1 MCRNQQELHGS
12 GRNGELYMLWGAVG
26 CRHSPRRRVRLR
38 SPVHSLQPANP
49 CSLQSTVG
57 WRVRQQ
63 RKGTRLPARA
73 SCALPLAPAALGFPR
88 FATLTAQEPRGLRA
102 WLTSHPPPPPRSQL
116 TAFHDL
122 RSQKQERLTK
132 GGRPKTVQALHQ
144 NSARPASLP
153 PVGKNL
159 PLVGEGIAYRVKV
172 L

>member
-1 MCRNQQELHGS
+1 
-12 GRNGELYMLWGAVG
+12 MLWGAVG
-26 CRHSPRRRVRLR
+26 CRHSPRRRARLR

-88 FATLTAQEPRGLRA
+88 FAALTAQEPRGLRA
-102 WLTSHPPPPPRSQL
+102 WLTSHPPPPPHSQL

-132 GGRPKTVQALHQ
+132 GGRPKMVQATHQ
-144 NSARPASLP
+144 AGARPASLP
-153 PVGKNL
+153 PVGHLL
-159 PLVGEGIAYRVKV
+159 PFILLATACRASM